1 MRHSQVLG
9 RWRAWWVAFALS
21 TAAAT
26 SARAAPSIPGAPPDP
41 GPAPGSSVLPAPPDV
56 DDAQLVPPPEAPRVL
71 ASWEEALELVRA
83 QSPDYLTTYDNVLR
97 AEAQAR
103 VALAAILP
111 NINAQGSFT
120 HQLITTQASF
130 AGTPLTL
137 PLQDVWAASAT
148 AVWNIG
154 NPRGIYGVGTADRN
168 AEAAKM
174 DLAEKRRTIAQG
186 IVGAMLATL
195 AAERLAE
202 LHRVGLRASLARL
215 GLAQTRT
222 RMGSGTELDVDR
234 AQQDVAAARAQI
246 ISGDESLR
254 QTRESLGLALG
265 LRVAIAA
272 PGNLDLAEFEGAVAA
287 TCHFGDDVDRRPDV
301 LAAKERV
308 LVAERLINDVS
319 LQFSPSIT
327 LASQAAWAS
336 QALFGP
342 STTWNVQAVLN
353 VPIWDGGARY
363 GFLREARAT
372 ADQAR
377 QALVTAR
384 LNALINVTQSVRAV
398 SVTAASRDVTQQQR
412 DLAFRVDQ
420 RTRAG
425 YLHGLGT
432 SLDLVTS
439 AQALRQA
446 EINLA
451 LLQFQASRARVVA
464 ILSSADCMY

>member
-1 MRHSQVLG
+1 MHDRRGLG
-9 RWRAWWVAFALS
+9 PSRARWIAFALS
-21 TAAAT
+21 TATVALAK
-26 SARAAPSIPGAPPDP
+26 AAAPTPGAPMHP
-41 GPAPGSSVLPAPPDV
+41 GTVLGSSMLPPTPDV
-56 DDAQLVPPPEAPRVL
+56 DDPQLVAPPQAPRVL
-71 ASWEEALELVRA
+71 GSWEEALELVRA

-103 VALAAILP
+103 IALAAILP
-111 NINAQGSFT
+111 TISAQGSFT
-120 HQLITTQASF
+120 HQLLTTRVSI
-130 AGTPLTL
+130 AGTPINL
-137 PLQDVWAASAT
+137 PLQDVWAASGT

-154 NPRGIYGVGTADRN
+154 NPRGIYGVGTAERN
-168 AEAAKM
+168 AEAARM

-195 AAERLAE
+195 ATERLAE
-202 LHRVGLRASLARL
+202 LNRVGLRASLARL
-215 GLAQTRT
+215 ALAQTRT

-234 AQQDVAAARAQI
+234 AQQDVAASRAQV

-265 LRVAIAA
+265 SRVAIAA
-272 PGNLDLAEFEGAVAA
+272 PGSLDLAEFESAVAA
-287 TCHFGDDVDRRPDV
+287 TCHFGDDVERRPDI

-308 LVAERLINDVS
+308 VVAERLVNDVW
-319 LQFSPSIT
+319 LQFSPSIA
-327 LASQAAWAS
+327 LASQVAWGS

-342 STTWNVQAVLN
+342 ATTWNVQALLN

-363 GFLREARAT
+363 GFLRDARAA
-372 ADQAR
+372 ADQTR
-377 QALVTAR
+377 QGLVATR
-384 LNALINVTQSVRAV
+384 LNALVNVTQSVRAV
-398 SVTAASRDVTQQQR
+398 SVTTASRDVTRQQR

-420 RTRAG
+420 RTREG

-451 LLQFQASRARVVA
+451 LLQFQASQARVVA